1 MRCSIAPVSAR
12 YLMVRRINGRESVRQ
27 TVKEDKYRSVMPRE
41 RFEIIPNCQTSAHAM
56 STLDKAS
63 MTASASWSNRFTR
76 VRRYACREARIKRY
90 ARAAAAKPKR
100 STDARSRSPRRRM
113 YVTSASGTLSRMQ
126 RISAARKIGPAIFDV
141 KRTRR
146 SLGLLVST
154 TSATAVSAGTTATLL
169 RACITPGLSQAWP
182 SADPQI
188 RRSAAVRRRDLRW
201 RPAHSLAPQG
211 HVRLQEDPGRPAKAF
226 GLLLSCSPRRGTRA
240 RAGVGPRRY
249 RDSRSQASA
258 HPRQL
263 GVAYQCG
270 PQGAVVHAV
279 RRAGPVPS

>member
-1 MRCSIAPVSAR
+1 
-12 YLMVRRINGRESVRQ
+12 MVQRISGRDSVRQ
-27 TVKEDKYRSVMPRE
+27 TINEERYRSVIPRD
-41 RFEIIPNCQTSAHAM
+41 RFEIIPNCHTSAEAM
-56 STLDKAS
+56 RTLDKAS
-63 MTASASWSNRFTR
+63 ITASASWSNRLTK

-90 ARAAAAKPKR
+90 APAAAAKAKR
-100 STDARSRSPRRRM
+100 STDATSRSPRRRM

-249 RDSRSQASA
+249 RDSPPPACV
-258 HPRQL
+258 HPRPL
-263 GVAYQCG
+263 GGACRCG
-270 PQGAVVHAV
+270 PQAWIVHAV
-279 RRAGPVPS
+279 RRAGPVPSEALD